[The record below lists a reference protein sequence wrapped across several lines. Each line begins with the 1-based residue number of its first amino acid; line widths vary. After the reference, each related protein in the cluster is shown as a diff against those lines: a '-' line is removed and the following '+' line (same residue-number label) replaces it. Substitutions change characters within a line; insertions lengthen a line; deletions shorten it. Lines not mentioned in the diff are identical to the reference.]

1 MKLLALAAPARRW
14 PVLLLAAAAVLAL
27 GACTAPAPSA
37 DDSSPA
43 DSSPADSASPAS
55 KISDLAYAEAS
66 PQERLD
72 LYLPGSTARRA
83 PLVIW
88 IHGGGWRVGDK
99 SSAAT
104 FPDPSASL
112 RQPADC
118 RDIVQVQVPD
128 VAALNAKG
136 YAVAAINYRLTRDP
150 VTAVQDA
157 KAAVRFLR
165 ANAARYHLDP
175 DRFAAWGNSAGG
187 YSAIMLALTAGR
199 HTVFDDPAL
208 GNPGVSSAV
217 QAVVDWF
224 GAAELS
230 DLPGK
235 PDRAKDPG
243 TYIASG
249 RTLPPFLIAHGAADC
264 VVLPQHSRD
273 LHDSLTK
280 AGAVATLTILPGAG
294 HEDPAFM
301 RTAEAPAL
309 AFLSRA
315 LGP

>member
-1 MKLLALAAPARRW
+1 MIDDMKLLAFAAPARRW
-14 PVLLLAAAAVLAL
+14 PALLPAAAAVLAL
-27 GACTAPAPSA
+27 GACTAPASPADDNSPSA
-37 DDSSPA
+37 DE
-43 DSSPADSASPAS
+43 SPAS
-55 KISDLAYAEAS
+55 RITDLAYADGS

-72 LYLPGSTARRA
+72 LYLPESTARPA

-104 FPDPSASL
+104 FPDLSAS
-112 RQPADC
+112 PPEPSGC

-128 VAALNAKG
+128 VATLNAKG

-150 VTAVQDA
+150 VVAVQDA

-187 YSAIMLALTAGR
+187 YSAVMLALTADR
-199 HTVFDDPAL
+199 RTVFDDPAL
-208 GNPGVSSAV
+208 GNAGVSSAV

-235 PDRAKDPG
+235 HDPARDPA

-264 VVLPQHSRD
+264 VVPAQHSRA
-273 LHDSLTK
+273 LHASLTK
-280 AGAVATLTILPGAG
+280 AGAISTLTILPGAG

-309 AFLSRA
+309 AFLQRT
-315 LGP
+315 LGG